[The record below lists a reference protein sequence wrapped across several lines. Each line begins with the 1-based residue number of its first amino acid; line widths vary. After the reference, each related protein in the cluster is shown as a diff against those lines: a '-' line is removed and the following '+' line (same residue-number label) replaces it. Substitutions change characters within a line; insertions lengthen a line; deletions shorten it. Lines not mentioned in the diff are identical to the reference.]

1 MFVLLSQITG
11 GLAVELAFPSA
22 VGPRH
27 CVQFSRSLA
36 DTIWE
41 NEQVIAIKQAHSC
54 VHALRPFGVIEVS
67 LIFEKNGM
75 RLGSKKISI
84 EMTFRQVV
92 FVPLTL
98 ACPQLACPTGAK
110 G

>member
-1 MFVLLSQITG
+1 MFVLLSQVTG

-27 CVQFSRSLA
+27 CVQLSKSLA

-41 NEQVIAIKQAHSC
+41 NEQAIAIKQAHGC
-54 VHALRPFGVIEVS
+54 VHALRRFRFIEVS
-67 LIFEKNGM
+67 LIFQKNGI

-98 ACPQLACPTGAK
+98 ACPPGAK